1 MQLSKMDVH
10 DFTQL
15 LCEIRDTEESERQE
29 RMTRQK
35 QAERKEGGAVFALLI
50 CEPGLVFRLW
60 FSYNDSNNT

>member
-15 LCEIRDTEESERQE
+15 LREVRDREESERQE

-35 QAERKEGGAVFALLI
+35 QAERKEEEAVL
-50 CEPGLVFRLW
+50 R
-60 FSYNDSNNT
+60 Y